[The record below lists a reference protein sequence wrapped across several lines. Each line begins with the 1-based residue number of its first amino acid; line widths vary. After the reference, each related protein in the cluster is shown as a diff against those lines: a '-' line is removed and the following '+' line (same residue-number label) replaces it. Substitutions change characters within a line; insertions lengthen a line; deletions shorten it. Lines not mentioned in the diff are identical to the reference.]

1 MKEQTFLEKG
11 RLTWSDYKI
20 MIEECSLDPDS
31 EEDVGYKPN
40 LAVLAKHSEDTATSN
55 GLF

>member
-1 MKEQTFLEKG
+1 
-11 RLTWSDYKI
+11 